1 MTNQAYNKF
10 IHRVLG
16 IMVVLM
22 PFYGLIIS
30 LGRYYIIDS
39 SGLNIVKDIVLFL
52 LLVLALVVNYQRI
65 KFDLKSIKN
74 SYLSQIVLLTAGYI
88 LIGLVI
94 SYINHLDFKTIAY
107 GLRYS
112 LLPVGVFLIAR
123 LSDYRL
129 NLKMIIYPGALV
141 GLLAICQF
149 LTPESWLKLLGYG
162 NLIGINQP
170 IGPGLDFYRAFSSLG
185 GPNQL
190 AAYLILPISILLYSG
205 KKHFGNNIYYLIL
218 STMII
223 GLMLS
228 FSRSGMIAMVLI
240 VLVRF
245 SSSWNMKSWLRLGV
259 CMVLVTIGLGILL
272 IYSDTGV
279 ESWLLHGKFD
289 GRLVGSDSVRI
300 NHLKE
305 SIQAITDK
313 PLGYGLGTAGAS
325 AYQLKSGFVPENS
338 FLQEMIQ
345 VGILGAILIFWV
357 YFRIFEY
364 AYHQRGRIIIGLAL
378 GYLVINSLL
387 HGFSDASLAVVLF
400 AYLGSKVKIS
410 D

>member
-74 SYLSQIVLLTAGYI
+74 SYLSQIVLLTVGYI

-94 SYINHLDFKTIAY
+94 SYINHLDFKAIAY

-205 KKHFGNNIYYLIL
+205 KKHFGNNIYY
-218 STMII
+218 
-223 GLMLS
+223 
-228 FSRSGMIAMVLI
+228 
-240 VLVRF
+240 
-245 SSSWNMKSWLRLGV
+245 
-259 CMVLVTIGLGILL
+259 
-272 IYSDTGV
+272 
-279 ESWLLHGKFD
+279 
-289 GRLVGSDSVRI
+289 
-300 NHLKE
+300 
-305 SIQAITDK
+305 
-313 PLGYGLGTAGAS
+313 
-325 AYQLKSGFVPENS
+325 
-338 FLQEMIQ
+338 
-345 VGILGAILIFWV
+345 
-357 YFRIFEY
+357 
-364 AYHQRGRIIIGLAL
+364 
-378 GYLVINSLL
+378 
-387 HGFSDASLAVVLF
+387 
-400 AYLGSKVKIS
+400 
-410 D
+410 